1 MKTML
6 FNPYTG
12 TPRHPSDI
20 ASDPEGILLLDPDE
34 PVKAAPTGKDSLAV
48 EPDERAMFEAWYMQ
62 EYPTLDHAQIL
73 TRQRDWTYKFSHVQ
87 AIWEAWQARASK
99 GTK

>member
-34 PVKAAPTGKDSLAV
+34 PVKAAPTAV
-48 EPDERAMFEAWYMQ
+48 EPDEPLKWCSYCGEGVTSFCRGKQ
-62 EYPTLDHAQIL
+62 SP
-73 TRQRDWTYKFSHVQ
+73 DWDYKCPVLNLL
-87 AIWEAWQARASK
+87 AGTK
-99 GTK
+99 GTP

>member
-34 PVKAAPTGKDSLAV
+34 PVKAAPTAIKPPQASQPAQDAV
-48 EPDERAMFEAWYMQ
+48 DAARWRAF
-62 EYPTLDHAQIL
+62 LS
-73 TRQRDWTYKFSHVQ
+73 TRSANTHEVINQ
-87 AIWEAWQARASK
+87 AIDAAIAAQK
-99 GTK
+99 GQP

>member
-34 PVKAAPTGKDSLAV
+34 PVRAAPTAV
-48 EPDERAMFEAWYMQ
+48 EPDERAEFEAWYFDKFLMRA
-62 EYPTLDHAQIL
+62 ERHLLGPDRYAYPHTQD
-73 TRQRDWTYKFSHVQ
+73 TWTG
-87 AIWEAWQARASK
+87 WQARATTGSAA
-99 GTK
+99 